1 MWAFVVSAIFMLL
14 YIVEL
19 KTKLIINRDKWFNTD
34 NFISGDSS
42 PDEITKKI
50 TKILDL
56 KFDED
61 GYLVNIKNEY
71 NMTLVTYSPFA
82 IDEYIRML
90 SKMEGIEGLYESIFF
105 HDGKTTQSFRITSF
119 IERSRMV
126 HFSIGELYT
135 SLEIES
141 ALRKHLK
148 SKGANK

>member
-1 MWAFVVSAIFMLL
+1 M
-14 YIVEL
+14 
-19 KTKLIINRDKWFNTD
+19 IINRGKWLNTD

-50 TKILDL
+50 IKILDL

-61 GYLVNIKNEY
+61 GYLVNIKDEY
-71 NMTLVTYSPFA
+71 MSLVTYSPFA

-90 SKMEGIEGLYESIFF
+90 KKMEGIEGLYESIIF
-105 HDGKTTQSFRITSF
+105 HDEKTTKFFRLTDFMEKSKL
-119 IERSRMV
+119 V

-141 ALRKHLK
+141 SLRKHLK
-148 SKGANK
+148 SNRGKE

>member
-1 MWAFVVSAIFMLL
+1 MLL
-14 YIVEL
+14 CIVEL
-19 KTKLIINRDKWFNTD
+19 KINMIINRGKWLNTD

-50 TKILDL
+50 IKILDL

-61 GYLVNIKNEY
+61 GCLVNIKDEY
-71 NMTLVTYSPFA
+71 ISLVTYSPFA

-90 SKMEGIEGLYESIFF
+90 KKMEGIEGLYESIIF
-105 HDGKTTQSFRITSF
+105 HDEKTTKFFRLTDFMEKSKL
-119 IERSRMV
+119 V